1 LGTGAFNLDLT
12 SFFITHGFEGGCT
25 VLVLTRKID
34 ETLVLG
40 DHIKVKVIQIRGKQV
55 RLGIEAPAGIVII
68 REEANP
74 LKPAKGM

>member
-12 SFFITHGFEGGCT
+12 SFFRTHGFEGGCT
-25 VLVLTRKID
+25 VLVLTRKLD

-68 REEANP
+68 REEANS